1 MRIGITTQEI
11 SHPNY
16 AETGYFLSRSWYGF
30 FSQIGMDLV
39 PLNNLQQLNDEMSEN
54 RLDGAILSGG
64 GDISKF
70 FPVKRKG
77 SQIKNSQI
85 PERELIEASLIEIC
99 LLKKL
104 PLIGVCR
111 GMQAIGL
118 YFGLRL
124 VSVAGHVNTQHKVD
138 FYCPITNQIHERNL
152 NSFHNFAFRES
163 DFNETFRSH
172 ISVDG
177 FVEFM
182 TGYHN
187 TFLGIMW
194 HPERYGN
201 FDKHDIALF
210 KSFFGKK
217 I

>member
-11 SHPNY
+11 SHSNY
-16 AETGYFLSRSWYGF
+16 VEHGYFLSRSWHDF
-30 FSQIGMDLV
+30 FTQLDMDLV
-39 PLNNLQQLNDEMSEN
+39 PLHSLRQLNEEITQN

-64 GDISKF
+64 GDISEF
-70 FPVKRKG
+70 FPPNCSV
-77 SQIKNSQI
+77 SHQQNSRI

-99 LLKKL
+99 LLNKL

-118 YFGLRL
+118 YFGLKL
-124 VSVAGHVNTQHKVD
+124 FGVPGHIKTQHRVD
-138 FYCPITNQIHERNL
+138 FYCPITNLTYERNL

-163 DFNETFRSH
+163 DLTRAFECH

-177 FVEFM
+177 IVEFM
-182 TGYHN
+182 TGYKK

-194 HPERYGN
+194 HPERYEN
-201 FDKHDIALF
+201 FDEHDITLF
-210 KSFFGKK
+210 RTFFGKR